1 MKASFSLS
9 RLVDAIFNGAPANAD
24 VATYTAQV
32 TSLISLYICL
42 VALFL
47 LALFVRRL
55 ARRRD
60 LTQENKSFWIWMAGA
75 LAFSI
80 LWITGY
86 IVYLLVI
93 GG

>member
-9 RLVDAIFNGAPANAD
+9 KLVDAIFNGAPANED

-55 ARRRD
+55 SRRQD
-60 LTQENKSFWIWMAGA
+60 LSEETKSFWIWMAGA

-80 LWITGY
+80 LWIAVY
-86 IVYLLVI
+86 IVYLLIAGV
-93 GG
+93 